1 MGEHLLPPARHQPHP
16 LIPSSQTINQ
26 EEAKNYEKRTNFHE
40 IVSYCLGVHR
50 QNPGLRQVDL
60 EPSPKRV
67 SDKINRLNLR
77 RKNTT
82 EKKSYCTAWTYKQ
95 EPSTSRGRLGTQC

>member
-1 MGEHLLPPARHQPHP
+1 MGEHHLPPARHQPHP
-16 LIPSSQTINQ
+16 LIPSFQTINQ
-26 EEAKNYEKRTNFHE
+26 KEAKNSEKRTNFHE
-40 IVSYCLGVHR
+40 IVSYWLGVHT

-67 SDKINRLNLR
+67 SDKINGLNLR

-95 EPSTSRGRLGTQC
+95 ELST